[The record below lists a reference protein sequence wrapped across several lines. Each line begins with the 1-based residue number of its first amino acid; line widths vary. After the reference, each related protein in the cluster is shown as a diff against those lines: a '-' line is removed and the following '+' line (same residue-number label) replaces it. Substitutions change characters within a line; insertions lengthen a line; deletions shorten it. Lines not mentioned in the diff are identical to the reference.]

1 MRSENTRSVDFELR
15 ATSGPTAVS
24 FRLQPPGPVT
34 IGRRSANALQLND
47 PAVSRDHARF
57 LFRPA
62 FATGEG
68 VDGEWLVDD
77 LGSTQSTW
85 LNGVRLKANRQ
96 YHVRADDLIVVGPW
110 TMLIV
115 DRNARQKIGT
125 TRATLDE
132 AGAMGTVVSR
142 FEPSAQEAMSQRGL
156 ELLLECSQRIHT
168 AAVEAEMI
176 DAVLDAAVKGTNFD
190 RVAFLRPVTAGELV
204 EVVAFRGAGFDEG
217 AATRIISR
225 ALIREAA
232 SGSPARLQRDS
243 GSCPTT
249 PGQAVGGTAVALCV
263 PIMVGSAATG
273 FIYLDG
279 PPSRRPLKLPGAHAD
294 GFLPGVARLAA
305 MGMANLMRID
315 IERRQMRIEAELHFA
330 AQVQRWLF
338 PQRDGRHGPFT
349 YVGETRQGKYIR
361 GDFFDIIALGDHRLA
376 VVVGDVLGKG
386 TPVSVLVSASQGF
399 LHASLKGRDN
409 PVLAVT
415 GMHDFYRS
423 RISHARY
430 LKLWV
435 GLFDRRKQTLS
446 YVVAGPGCALA
457 VDRDGACEALEI
469 DETPLAGTKHDRK
482 YPVQTV
488 ALKPG
493 GRVLILSDGFIDQR
507 AEEPQEDP
515 ADISASSGVSS
526 SSHVPEAGGEDD
538 EALRFGIGGVER
550 CLRSLRP
557 GDDEITAL
565 FSALEGHAGT
575 PAFDDDATAV
585 IVRW

>member
-1 MRSENTRSVDFELR
+1 
-15 ATSGPTAVS
+15 
-24 FRLQPPGPVT
+24 
-34 IGRRSANALQLND
+34 
-47 PAVSRDHARF
+47 
-57 LFRPA
+57 LFRAA
-62 FATGEG
+62 FGARDER
-68 VDGEWLVDD
+68 DGEWLVDD
-77 LGSTQSTW
+77 LGSTQGTW

-110 TMLIV
+110 TMLV
-115 DRNARQKIGT
+115 ADRNARQKIGT
-125 TRATLDE
+125 TLATLDE
-132 AGAMGTVVSR
+132 AGAMGTIVSR
-142 FEPSAQEAMSQRGL
+142 FEPSVQEAMSQRGL
-156 ELLLECSQRIHT
+156 ELLLECSERIHT
-168 AAVEAEMI
+168 ATVEAEMI
-176 DAVLDAAVKGTNFD
+176 GAVLDAAVKGTNFG

-204 EVVAFRGAGFDEG
+204 EVVAFRGNGFDEG
-217 AATRIISR
+217 AAPRISR

-249 PGQAVGGTAVALCV
+249 PGQAVGGIVVALCV

-279 PPSRRPLKLPGAHAD
+279 PPSGRPPILRGAHAD
-294 GFLPGVARLAA
+294 AFLSGVARLAA

-361 GDFFDIIALGDHRLA
+361 GDFFDIVALGDDRLA

-386 TPVSVLVSASQGF
+386 TPVSVLVSVSQGF
-399 LHASLKGRDN
+399 LHASLKWRDN

-435 GLFDRRKQTLS
+435 GLFDARKQTLS
-446 YVVAGPGCALA
+446 YVVAGPGCALS
-457 VDRDGACEALEI
+457 VDRDGRCEALEAN
-469 DETPLAGTKHDRK
+469 EAPLAGTKHDEK

-493 GRVLILSDGFIDQR
+493 GRVLVLSDGFIDQR
-507 AEEPQEDP
+507 AEEPQEE
-515 ADISASSGVSS
+515 ADTSASSGATSS
-526 SSHVPEAGGEDD
+526 SYVPESGEGND

-550 CLRSLRP
+550 CLRGVQT
-557 GDDEITAL
+557 GDDEIAAL
-565 FSALEGHAGT
+565 FGALERHAGT
-575 PAFDDDATAV
+575 VALDDDATAV